1 MIKEGNGRGVGGGG
15 LSHPGNCFSLT
26 FKIVHSEV
34 VYKCMKKKVS

>member
-1 MIKEGNGRGVGGGG
+1 MDEGETHAFPLG